1 MANKKIY
8 SKRLGKRVA
17 TNAKPIDSHRLH
29 VVLSD
34 GQRWAVVADGNTR
47 ASRVFPD
54 QIRAVQF
61 AKDAATRL
69 NGEVVVHKKTGEI
82 EDLVSFAE

>member
-1 MANKKIY
+1 MANRKIY
-8 SKRLGKRVA
+8 SKKLGEGVA
-17 TNAKPIDSHRLH
+17 SKAKPVGSHRLH

-34 GQRWAVVADGNTR
+34 GQRWAVVADGNKR

-61 AKDAATRL
+61 AKDTATRL